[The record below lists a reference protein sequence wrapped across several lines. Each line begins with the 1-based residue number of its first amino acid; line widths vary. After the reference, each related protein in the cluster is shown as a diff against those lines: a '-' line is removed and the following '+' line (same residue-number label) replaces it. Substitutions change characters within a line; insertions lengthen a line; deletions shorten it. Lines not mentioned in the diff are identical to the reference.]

1 MISDFNKIKKMNFE
15 NSIQTAIYGSGYSGK
30 KIASQLKLNKTNV
43 DCFIDDNLSKIGSK
57 INGIKVISYEQLK
70 IISKKYIISN
80 IIVAIP
86 SLSESENSKL
96 VKKLY
101 PYALTISSLP
111 RKFFFKRKDIK
122 LIDIE
127 NISIDQILNKT
138 SFAINKKTL
147 KSFRNKNILIT
158 GGAGSIGSEI
168 AMQLIKS
175 ECNKICILD
184 NSELNMHNF
193 IKKKLLGHISKFK
206 FILDDIKNEKFLTNL
221 IKLHQINYIF
231 HTAAYKHVNYLE
243 DNVHGAVSNNIF
255 GTISL
260 LNSIKNMKIN
270 VVFISTDKAAN
281 PKNILGITKRL
292 SEIIIQS
299 YSKLNEYKNSKF
311 SIVRFGNVI
320 GSAGSALP
328 IFFNQILSNKPIT
341 ITDIR
346 MKRFFMSMKEACGLV
361 IEASQIKSNGYI
373 LILKMGKQIKI
384 INIVKKMFKLLSTDG
399 QKLKIKIIGKNKN
412 EKISEVLSSSKIFY
426 KTNVDKIMKVKE
438 KSFNRSST
446 FCFMEKLNKDMK
458 NINNKGFH
466 QLVKSFFKKL

>member
-193 IKKKLLGHISKFK
+193 IKK
-206 FILDDIKNEKFLTNL
+206 
-221 IKLHQINYIF
+221 NY
-231 HTAAYKHVNYLE
+231 
-243 DNVHGAVSNNIF
+243 
-255 GTISL
+255 
-260 LNSIKNMKIN
+260 
-270 VVFISTDKAAN
+270 
-281 PKNILGITKRL
+281 
-292 SEIIIQS
+292 
-299 YSKLNEYKNSKF
+299 
-311 SIVRFGNVI
+311 
-320 GSAGSALP
+320 
-328 IFFNQILSNKPIT
+328 
-341 ITDIR
+341 
-346 MKRFFMSMKEACGLV
+346 
-361 IEASQIKSNGYI
+361 
-373 LILKMGKQIKI
+373 
-384 INIVKKMFKLLSTDG
+384 
-399 QKLKIKIIGKNKN
+399 
-412 EKISEVLSSSKIFY
+412 
-426 KTNVDKIMKVKE
+426 
-438 KSFNRSST
+438 
-446 FCFMEKLNKDMK
+446 
-458 NINNKGFH
+458 
-466 QLVKSFFKKL
+466 